1 MATKRTRNVR
11 TSASTTPFEA
21 ASTRWERLAAARPGE
36 ISLAEGALLIAA
48 EEYEH
53 LDIAAYLGR
62 IDAMGAALRERL
74 REDISTSD
82 ALVALNRYIFEE
94 LGFSGNADD
103 YYDPRNSYLN
113 DVIERRL
120 GIPITLSV
128 LYIEIGRR
136 VGLPLQ
142 GVSFPSHFLVT
153 CALRD
158 GTVVLD
164 PFARGASLGLEDLQE
179 RLRPLAGGIE
189 LDERMLRTLLAP
201 AAPRD
206 VFARML
212 RNLRGIHES
221 RGDNVKALAASTRIL
236 VLFPD
241 AADEYRQRAELY
253 AKLECFKAALS
264 DWKSYLRLG
273 PQARDA
279 EQARAR
285 IAELEPL
292 VARLN

>member
-1 MATKRTRNVR
+1 MVTTDRDVQAGASAFES
-11 TSASTTPFEA
+11 TSV
-21 ASTRWERLAAARPGE
+21 RWERLAGAQADE
-36 ISLAEGALLIAA
+36 VSLAEGALLIAA
-48 EEYEH
+48 EEYDD
-53 LDIAAYLGR
+53 LDVAAYLQR
-62 IDAMGAALRERL
+62 IDAMGAALRQRL

-82 ALVALNRYIFEE
+82 ALVALNRYVFEE

-136 VGLPLQ
+136 IGLPLQ

-158 GTVVLD
+158 GTVVID
-164 PFARGASLGLEDLQE
+164 AFARGASLGVEDLQE
-179 RLRPLAGGIE
+179 RLRPLAKDIE
-189 LDERMLRTLLAP
+189 LDERMLRTLLVP

-206 VFARML
+206 VFTRML
-212 RNLRGIHES
+212 RNLRAIHES
-221 RGDNVKALAASTRIL
+221 RGDHLKALAASSRIL
-236 VLFPD
+236 MLAPE
-241 AADEYRQRAELY
+241 AADEYRHRAGLY
-253 AKLECFKAALS
+253 MKLECARAALS
-264 DWKSYLRLG
+264 DWKRYVALEPHAG
-273 PQARDA
+273 DA
-279 EQARAR
+279 EDARAR